1 MESDSNDSTTAYVC
15 TGASEEEMQLY
26 SQLAWWMDGV
36 IQIVVGLIGLAGN
49 TVAIPILLSK
59 KLSRYVLYVNL

>member
-15 TGASEEEMQLY
+15 TGASEKEMQLY

-59 KLSRYVLYVNL
+59 KLSRYVN